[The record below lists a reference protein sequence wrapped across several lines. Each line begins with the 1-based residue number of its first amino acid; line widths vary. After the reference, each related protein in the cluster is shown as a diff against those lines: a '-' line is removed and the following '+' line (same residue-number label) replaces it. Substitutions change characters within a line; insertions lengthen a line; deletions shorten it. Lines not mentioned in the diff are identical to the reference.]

1 MTRNIILFHVL
12 FSGRFIEPAPCEY
25 TTDFMNSNIADIYK
39 MYQLTETIEGPNID
53 TRTESKLNT
62 CSLQFSL

>member
-25 TTDFMNSNIADIYK
+25 TSDCMNSNISDIYK
-39 MYQLTETIEGPNID
+39 MYQISENIEGVNID
-53 TRTESKLNT
+53 TRTESKLKYM
-62 CSLQFSL
+62 